1 MKKFYKIL
9 WLVLIITACN
19 EDFTFKF
26 QDKVAFKENEIILS
40 EGGIKSLEVQLV
52 GPQRPTP
59 IQVTFSTSGT
69 AVNGQDYFV
78 GGGTTVTIPANSS
91 VGFIDLRSI
100 DNSVIDVEV
109 KTIILTITNVSEG
122 IGTGHDAGVD
132 AEGKEFEEENGK
144 SITISICDDESLSDL
159 TGVYDTTTSGCAGDG
174 TGGCAT
180 NFIGLI
186 HVVTVTLINGRDYL
200 FSDITGGLYPLPQP
214 NGYGATDQMATVRD
228 DCNILSLESQPDTV
242 FGGDEFNGTG
252 KVNLDGSLELNWSN
266 GFGDQGRTVFT
277 KQ

>member
-1 MKKFYKIL
+1 MKKLYKIL

-26 QDKVAFKENEIILS
+26 QDKVAFKEDEIILI
-40 EGGIKSLEVQLV
+40 EGEIQSLELQLV
-52 GPQRPTP
+52 GAQRPTP
-59 IQVTFSTSGT
+59 IQVTFATSGT

-78 GGGTTVTIPANSS
+78 GGTTVTIPANSS
-91 VGFIDLRSI
+91 VGFIDLSSK
-100 DNSVIDVEV
+100 DNSVVDDTV

-132 AEGKEFEEENGK
+132 AEGKEFDEENGK
-144 SITISICDDESLSDL
+144 SITISICDDEALIDL
-159 TGVYDTTTSGCAGDG
+159 TGVYDTTTSGCAGDNN
-174 TGGCAT
+174 GGCAT

-200 FSDITGGLYPLPQP
+200 FSDITGGLYPLPEGYQASDQP
-214 NGYGATDQMATVRD
+214 ATVRD

-252 KVNLDGSLELNWSN
+252 KVNPDGNLELNWSN

-277 KQ
+277 KR